1 MTPIGVRSAG
11 NLVEPEKFQLLE
23 DEINIDEINID
34 DILSMLRRPRNRQK
48 KSFTRM
54 RRRRTIL
61 M

>member
-34 DILSMLRRPRNRQK
+34 DILSCLRRPRNK
-48 KSFTRM
+48 KNKPLTRV